1 MPAHRFPNEADHREP
16 LSLQLPSSGSR
27 RNGKALARFQDLG
40 RTAMAKVP
48 SSVSLLFLVLLFV
61 LSSQAQDPR
70 EVRKS
75 GEFGKNGR
83 VSIDTYKGTIKVFA
97 WDKSEIEIVARI
109 ESDGSDRHS
118 RERVEGTEIRI
129 DLSSQSA
136 RIKTDYERVKDRH
149 SGFLGMFVGDD
160 SGNLPLVHYT
170 IKVPKT
176 TNLDIK
182 DYKSRTEV
190 NDLESDVKIETYKG
204 EVEVGR
210 LSGSLTLE
218 TYKGDV
224 RIDFA
229 RLNGSS
235 RFETYKG
242 TVEISLPRGK
252 GFELDA
258 DIGRHGS
265 FDSDFAFEKNRRQ
278 DRRKDMEVR
287 SAVNGGGPLVRL
299 KTDHGTIRL
308 LER

>member
-1 MPAHRFPNEADHREP
+1 MSAHRFPNEVDHREP
-16 LSLQLPSSGSR
+16 LSLQLPSSDSR
-27 RNGKALARFQDLG
+27 RNWKAIARFQDLG
-40 RTAMAKVP
+40 RTAMTKGT
-48 SSVSLLFLVLLFV
+48 SSFSLLFLILLFV
-61 LSSQAQDPR
+61 VAGPAQDSR

-75 GEFGKNGR
+75 GEFAQNGR
-83 VSIDTYKGTIKVFA
+83 VSIDTYKGSIKVFT
-97 WDKSEIEIVARI
+97 WNKSQIEIVARI
-109 ESDGSDRHS
+109 ESDDSDRHS
-118 RERVEGTEIRI
+118 RERVEDTEIRI
-129 DLSSQSA
+129 DLSSHAA
-136 RIKTDYERVKDRH
+136 RIKTDYERVRNRQ
-149 SGFLGMFVGDD
+149 SGFLGIIVGVNSD
-160 SGNLPLVHYT
+160 NLPLVHYT

-176 TNLDIK
+176 TNLEIK